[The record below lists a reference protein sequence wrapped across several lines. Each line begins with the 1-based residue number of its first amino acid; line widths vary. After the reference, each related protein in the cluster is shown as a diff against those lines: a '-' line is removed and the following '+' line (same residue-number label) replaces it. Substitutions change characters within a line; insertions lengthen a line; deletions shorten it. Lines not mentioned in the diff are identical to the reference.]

1 MSRWNKG
8 QTWDFWVLQRQE
20 PLHIWRNFTTWV
32 RKSNEIWNS
41 VIDNICPLKG
51 SSATNVW
58 WRTRLGQKKNL
69 STRGNSCQRCII
81 FSVVSA
87 MLWSLYTLSF
97 HCFDFNELNKI
108 KRINNKENEVIS
120 KWCSRMVVV
129 KCRLSAWGRGMA
141 GEGDTFHLIHFIAG
155 GHGRQIYHWS
165 CNS

>member
-8 QTWDFWVLQRQE
+8 QTWNFWFLQRQK
-20 PLHIWRNFTTWV
+20 PLHIWRNFKTWV
-32 RKSNEIWNS
+32 RKSNKIFNGNLFS
-41 VIDNICPLKG
+41 FKG

-58 WRTRLGQKKNL
+58 WRKRMGQRKNL
-69 STRGNSCQRCII
+69 STRGNSWQRCTI

-129 KCRLSAWGRGMA
+129 KCRLTWERGMA
-141 GEGDTFHLIHFIAG
+141 GDGDTSLLIHFRVG
-155 GHGRQIYHWS
+155 GHGWQIYHRS
-165 CNS
+165 CSS